1 MSKTLTEMAAEIL
14 AARVRHEAMTSKEI
28 ESCLNDTFE
37 ALQKLK
43 EREDAILGNAV
54 QDPIKEPEKPAQAKT
69 EPEPEQEETTV
80 QESIEEPEQPPLEP
94 EPDESPDEKPVETP
108 TEKAEELEPEESAVQ
123 EPVEESEKPA
133 VEPKKETM
141 ASTILNLIKSKPK
154 GIDTKY
160 IMEQT
165 GFKKNQVWAT
175 INRAKK
181 KGQIKTTKR
190 GIYVSVKSREVK

>member
-14 AARVRHEAMTSKEI
+14 AARVRHEAMTSKQI
-28 ESCLNDTFE
+28 EGCLNDTFE
-37 ALQKLK
+37 ALQRLK
-43 EREDAILGNAV
+43 EKEDVIPENAV
-54 QDPIKEPEKPAQAKT
+54 ETHEQPAQTKA
-69 EPEPEQEETTV
+69 EPGENTVEEPTDKPEQT
-80 QESIEEPEQPPLEP
+80 PLKP
-94 EPDESPDEKPVETP
+94 EPDESPDEKPIETP

-123 EPVEESEKPA
+123 EPVDESEKPA
-133 VEPKKETM
+133 VQTKKGTI

-154 GIDTKY
+154 GVDTKY

-175 INRAKK
+175 VNSAKK

-190 GIYVSVKSREVK
+190 GIYVSVKAPKGK